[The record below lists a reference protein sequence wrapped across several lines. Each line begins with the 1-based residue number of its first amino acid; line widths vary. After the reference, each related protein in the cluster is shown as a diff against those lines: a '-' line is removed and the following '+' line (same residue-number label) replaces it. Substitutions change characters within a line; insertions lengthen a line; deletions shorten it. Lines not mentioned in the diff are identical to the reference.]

1 MAIRLVDNY
10 KKGLKWFSTWAFA
23 LIVFLGTTPLP
34 PELLSLLPD
43 GAKDKVLAMVALCGL
58 VLRFIAQDKP
68 NKNPPIKASS
78 NNIKATAGP
87 LLFNSDNHSRD
98 KNSDIEPVIAMHAL
112 VSHHTRTYDNYEC
125 QGHNPYGSD
134 YSSYDSCSSS
144 GGSYD

>member
-34 PELLSLLPD
+34 PELLVLLPN
-43 GAKDKVLAMVALCGL
+43 GTKDKVLAMVALCGL

-78 NNIKATAGP
+78 
-87 LLFNSDNHSRD
+87 
-98 KNSDIEPVIAMHAL
+98 
-112 VSHHTRTYDNYEC
+112 
-125 QGHNPYGSD
+125 
-134 YSSYDSCSSS
+134 SS